1 MAGVI
6 QLDELVLPAF
16 AELGDLPAETAP
28 WERAYDFTGTAE
40 LDGLIEPLRYT
51 DDGLGLVP
59 TGVGKSAA
67 ATTTATLLASERV
80 DLSEALILSVGVAGA
95 PPSIPVGSV
104 LISDAIV
111 DWDLKCRFPDEIAEN
126 PYVDQGRYDLNEEL
140 VADIERA
147 SSSVELDGDAELRR
161 GTNLAGDELWHGDA
175 LAEQADW
182 VADQYDAAPYCVTE
196 MEDSATAA
204 ALARF
209 DRLDSYCAIRGVSN
223 HDRPPEGV
231 SARESFF
238 GDEFED
244 GFGEAVE
251 NAVMVARAVVDG
263 RSG

>member
-1 MAGVI
+1 ME
-6 QLDELVLPAF
+6 LDELILPAF

-28 WERAYDFTGTAE
+28 WERAYDFTGTVE
-40 LDGLIEPLRYT
+40 LDGLIQPLRYT
-51 DDGLGLVP
+51 EDGLGLVP

-67 ATTTATLLASERV
+67 ATTTTTLLASDQI
-80 DLSEALILSVGVAGA
+80 DLTDALVLSVGVAGA

-104 LISDAIV
+104 LISDRIV
-111 DWDLKCRFPDEIAEN
+111 DWDLKCRFPEEIATN
-126 PYVDQGRYDLNEEL
+126 PYVEQGCYDLNEEL
-140 VADIERA
+140 VADIEQA
-147 SSSVELDGDAELRR
+147 GSAVELGETAELRR

-204 ALARF
+204 ALDRF

-251 NAVMVARAVVDG
+251 NAVAVARAVVDD
-263 RSG
+263 RHAD